1 MISPA
6 NLEFMLPSGQVCST
20 MAQAAKRA
28 PTGLNNASGP
38 SRRLE
43 LGDDEDHHN
52 HHPSVQT
59 RTGPLHRDG
68 LGVVVAWSSVV
79 NDESLGSWAQ
89 VTKMNPSP
97 RYRPIQCRKVETGL
111 RDGAINGH
119 WAISH
124 GFTCVSLLVQRGRP
138 ITPEPAWNQPNKVH
152 LHLHAVWAVGES
164 SRIVSRPFLFPIGGP
179 SDSVFLSTV
188 SSFQLAPLYTTPDSD
203 GPLLQNPSSDLRPS
217 ISDSAL

>member
-28 PTGLNNASGP
+28 STGLNNASGP

-52 HHPSVQT
+52 HHPPVQT

-89 VTKMNPSP
+89 VTKMNSSP

-119 WAISH
+119 WTISH
-124 GFTCVSLLVQRGRP
+124 GFTCVSLLVQRVCGVWKS
-138 ITPEPAWNQPNKVH
+138 TPKVVR
-152 LHLHAVWAVGES
+152 L
-164 SRIVSRPFLFPIGGP
+164 IG
-179 SDSVFLSTV
+179 STDY
-188 SSFQLAPLYTTPDSD
+188 P
-203 GPLLQNPSSDLRPS
+203 
-217 ISDSAL
+217 

>member
-1 MISPA
+1 MSHYTRSNTLQCSFSKYPLSTAPKKILVDIRCAMISPA

-28 PTGLNNASGP
+28 STGLNNASGP

-52 HHPSVQT
+52 HHPPVQT

-89 VTKMNPSP
+89 VTKMNSSP

-119 WAISH
+119 WTISH
-124 GFTCVSLLVQRGRP
+124 GFTCVSLLVQRVCGVWKS
-138 ITPEPAWNQPNKVH
+138 TPKVVR
-152 LHLHAVWAVGES
+152 L
-164 SRIVSRPFLFPIGGP
+164 IG
-179 SDSVFLSTV
+179 STDY
-188 SSFQLAPLYTTPDSD
+188 P
-203 GPLLQNPSSDLRPS
+203 
-217 ISDSAL
+217 